1 MVHDGR
7 IKKSSRLKLGISYL
21 KKHANEDEIPT
32 KTIETICGVGIEV
45 SDEDI
50 LEIIQ
55 KLFEEKEEEF
65 KEKRYTVQTCL
76 LPPIKLNNCL
86 VKWKS
91 VIRKQ
96 NPFADGGKINDLFD
110 SKMLELLGPETEED
124 KKIKAELRQQ

>member
-76 LPPIKLNNCL
+76 LPPLNL
-86 VKWKS
+86 
-91 VIRKQ
+91 II
-96 NPFADGGKINDLFD
+96 A
-110 SKMLELLGPETEED
+110 
-124 KKIKAELRQQ
+124 